1 MTRRNPV
8 AKAVRR
14 LRPTAIRSKKRD
26 LPRKT
31 KHKAAD
37 RRPCDSWGRPSQM
50 APRAPTSG
58 GGVAPTFGGGVAPGA
73 PRREAFSRPPWR
85 SISAS

>member
-37 RRPCDSWGRPSQM
+37 RRPYDFQGHVAQE
-50 APRAPTSG
+50 APCP
-58 GGVAPTFGGGVAPGA
+58 PTFGGGVAPGA
-73 PRREAFSRPPWR
+73 PRREAFSRPP
-85 SISAS
+85 